1 MVWKV
6 AEGENVSIKKLGDDR
21 LEEVFAGSL
30 RKVPEYDFG
39 DIFRYWK
46 MFSHTLTDSPHIFIG
61 VTSGRLQVSP
71 ALSHYLYAS
80 FPQLSRLVIN

>member
-6 AEGENVSIKKLGDDR
+6 AEGEYVSIKELGDDR

-39 DIFRYWK
+39 DIFRN
-46 MFSHTLTDSPHIFIG
+46 
-61 VTSGRLQVSP
+61 R
-71 ALSHYLYAS
+71 
-80 FPQLSRLVIN
+80 